1 MNRLF
6 KTVVVGVTFVFG
18 GMAVAPD
25 LNGAAQAQVAPTKI
39 TKKAPKKITR
49 PPAKKSVS
57 KITKAPNKKS
67 ARKKLTAAQRRAAKK
82 AVRKASAANRVDCQ
96 VVSGGVTDCR
106 PIAVKKT
113 VRKIVK
119 KAPSKVVK
127 KAVGKAANKVV
138 KKAVRKAPTKVIKK
152 VSSAGRVECTIVNG
166 APTDCRPIAAKKVIR
181 KIDRKASA
189 KSTKKVIPKVLP
201 KAPPRKS

>member
-18 GMAVAPD
+18 GMTIAPD
-25 LNGAAQAQVAPTKI
+25 LNGVAQAQVVPAKI
-39 TKKAPKKITR
+39 VKKAPKKIIKA
-49 PPAKKSVS
+49 PAKKSVS
-57 KITKAPNKKS
+57 KITKAPNKKAS
-67 ARKKLTAAQRRAAKK
+67 KRLTKAAQRRAAKK
-82 AVRKASAANRVDCQ
+82 AVRKASVANRVDCQ

-127 KAVGKAANKVV
+127 KVVGKAANKVV
-138 KKAVRKAPTKVIKK
+138 KKAIRKAPAKVIKKAVGKAPTKV
-152 VSSAGRVECTIVNG
+152 V
-166 APTDCRPIAAKKVIR
+166 
-181 KIDRKASA
+181 
-189 KSTKKVIPKVLP
+189 KKVIPKVLP